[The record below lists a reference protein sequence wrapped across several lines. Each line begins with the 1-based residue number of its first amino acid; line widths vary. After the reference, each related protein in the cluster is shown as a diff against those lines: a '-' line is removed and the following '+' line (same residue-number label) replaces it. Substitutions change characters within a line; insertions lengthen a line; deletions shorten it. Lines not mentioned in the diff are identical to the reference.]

1 MGEDVEPGAL
11 STTDSI
17 QDLLGTGPAGMLQVQ
32 EMGCDHRVL
41 KCQQN
46 SKQVGRFLQVLAPA
60 RDMCLEEGKINSIGH
75 SVEVQ
80 PCKGVDGT

>member
-1 MGEDVEPGAL
+1 
-11 STTDSI
+11 
-17 QDLLGTGPAGMLQVQ
+17 MLQVQ

-46 SKQVGRFLQVLAPA
+46 SKQVGNFLQGLAPA
-60 RDMCLEEGKINSIGH
+60 RDMCLEEGKINSIDH

-80 PCKGVDGT
+80 PCKGVDGTQEERTESHIPGRDDSWKD